1 MYEEII
7 EAYVKRTFYDPY
19 SLRDVSISQPIQGH
33 ILSQQGWIVCF
44 EANAK
49 NRMGGYVGIQ
59 RGAYLINRDSVVQT
73 WANAP
78 LCNDTRF
85 QYSPLPE
92 LEQVQ

>member
-1 MYEEII
+1 MSNALFMTPILCEMYQ
-7 EAYVKRTFYDPY
+7 
-19 SLRDVSISQPIQGH
+19 ISQPIQGH